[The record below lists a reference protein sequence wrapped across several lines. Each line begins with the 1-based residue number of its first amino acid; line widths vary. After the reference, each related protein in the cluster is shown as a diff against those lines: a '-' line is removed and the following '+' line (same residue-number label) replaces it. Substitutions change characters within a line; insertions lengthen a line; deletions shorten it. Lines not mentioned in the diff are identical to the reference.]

1 MENKLFIET
10 PFGDLIAY
18 ESITAFMRGNCG
30 GEFTIE
36 AYQGGKDRITL
47 ATFKSE
53 ADRDAAFRTMATEIK
68 INVYKIHDEAKSK
81 FHIDLK

>member
-47 ATFKSE
+47 ATLSPKLIE
-53 ADRDAAFRTMATEIK
+53 MQLLELWQL
-68 INVYKIHDEAKSK
+68 KSK
-81 FHIDLK
+81 STFIKFMMKLRASFTLI